1 MPPTAI
7 AKVNGTIIAES
18 SLYEKVEDNIY
29 VSSPTWYPASVF
41 PLDYPDYLELHVPV
55 LTEHRPQFPPA
66 AINYEYLKPSD
77 THTHCSW
84 KGECSYY
91 NIEVNGVVIP
101 DGAWFYP
108 NPKDKF
114 LNCKDYVAFCTQ
126 E

>member
-29 VSSPTWYPASVF
+29 
-41 PLDYPDYLELHVPV
+41 
-55 LTEHRPQFPPA
+55 FPPA

-114 LNCKDYVAFCTQ
+114 LNCKDYVAFYKNKPDLSIGTIM